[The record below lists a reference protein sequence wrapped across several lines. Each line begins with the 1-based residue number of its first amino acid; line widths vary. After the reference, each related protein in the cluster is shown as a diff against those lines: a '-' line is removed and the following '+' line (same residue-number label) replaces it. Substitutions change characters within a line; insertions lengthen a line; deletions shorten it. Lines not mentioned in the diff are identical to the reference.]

1 MYPMDYIWPLIVV
14 AFGIIS
20 AVLNKGKTKS
30 NESPSNMPTFG
41 GGAERSLR
49 PRPSQDN
56 DDSNE
61 RMEMENRKQQEVYT
75 QRNMQPTLHESDGR
89 NVMDI
94 PEYDVSGEG
103 VSQMY
108 EDSMQSRNDDMQKD
122 IDRVTAAL
130 DKISAPTSTEWNAYD
145 NSDEESKRS
154 YASDISRQAANGIIW
169 SEILGP
175 PRAKRSYNHR
185 KS

>member
-1 MYPMDYIWPLIVV
+1 MYPMDYIWLIVV

-20 AVLNKGKTKS
+20 AITNKGKPKS
-30 NESPSNMPTFG
+30 TNTPSNMPTFG

-49 PRPSQDN
+49 PRPSQDD
-56 DDSNE
+56 DDSNVS
-61 RMEMENRKQQEVYT
+61 MEMENRKQQEVYT
-75 QRNMQPTLHESDGR
+75 QRDVQPTLHESDGR

-108 EDSMQSRNDDMQKD
+108 EDSMESRNDDMQKD

-130 DKISAPTSTEWNAYD
+130 DKISAPSSTEWNAYD
-145 NSDEESKRS
+145 NSDDDSVRS
-154 YASDISRQAANGIIW
+154 YASEISRQAANGIIW

-175 PRAKRSYNHR
+175 PRAKRSYNDR